1 MLYTLVRALALLAL
15 KVLCRLQ
22 VAGREHVPAQGAII
36 LAANH
41 VSNVDPVVVGSSIRR
56 KLHYMA
62 KEELFRHPV
71 FGWFLRRIQVFP
83 ISRGQ
88 ASPSAF
94 KRSLA
99 LLRKG
104 EGLLVFPEGTR
115 GDGRHLQPGKAGAGM
130 LALRSGCPV
139 VPIYLE
145 GTAAVMP
152 RGARVPRPGAV
163 RVWIGPPLVFRQAAG
178 EGREPYEA
186 ASQEIMEAIARLQAG
201 AQRPVLHGA
210 PSERRSP

>member
-1 MLYTLVRALALLAL
+1 MLYALVRALALLYF

-22 VAGREHVPAQGAII
+22 VVGREHVPEEGAVI

-41 VSNVDPVVVGSSIRR
+41 VSNVDPFVVGCAVRR
-56 KLHYMA
+56 KLFYMA
-62 KEELFRHPV
+62 KEELFRHPLS
-71 FGWFLRRIQVFP
+71 GWFMRQLQAFP
-83 ISRGQ
+83 ISRSQ
-88 ASPSAF
+88 ADPSAF

-152 RGARVPRPGAV
+152 RGARVPRPAAV

-210 PSERRSP
+210 PSKRRSP

>member
-15 KVLCRLQ
+15 KVLCRLE
-22 VAGREHVPAQGAII
+22 VAGREHVPERGAVI

-41 VSNVDPVVVGSSIRR
+41 VSNVDPVVVGCAIRR

-62 KEELFRHPV
+62 KEELFRNPV
-71 FGWFLRRIQVFP
+71 FGWFLRRIQLFP
-83 ISRGQ
+83 ISRSQ
-88 ASPSAF
+88 ADPSAF

-104 EGLLVFPEGTR
+104 EALLIFPEGTR
-115 GDGRHLQPGKAGAGM
+115 GDGRHLLPGKAGAGM
-130 LALRSGCPV
+130 LALRSGSPV

-152 RGARVPRPGAV
+152 RGARLPSPGAI
-163 RVWIGPPLVFRQAAG
+163 RVWIGPPLVSRETAR
-178 EGREPYEA
+178 EGREFYSA
-186 ASQEIMEAIARLQAG
+186 LSQEIMEAIARLRAG
-201 AQRPVLHGA
+201 AQQSLIHGA
-210 PSERRSP
+210 PSDSRLP

>member
-71 FGWFLRRIQVFP
+71 FGGFLRRIQVFP

-88 ASPSAF
+88 ADPSAF

-104 EGLLVFPEGTR
+104 EALLVFPEGTR
-115 GDGRHLQPGKAGAGM
+115 GDGRHLRPGKAGAGM

-152 RGARVPRPGAV
+152 RGARVPRPAAV

>member
-41 VSNVDPVVVGSSIRR
+41 VSNVDPVVVGCAVRR

-71 FGWFLRRIQVFP
+71 FAWFLRRIQVFP

-88 ASPSAF
+88 ADPSAF

-99 LLRKG
+99 LLRSG
-104 EGLLVFPEGTR
+104 EALLVFPEGTR
-115 GDGRHLQPGKAGAGM
+115 GDGRHLQPGRPGAGM
-130 LALRSGCPV
+130 LALRSRCPV
-139 VPIYLE
+139 APIYLE

-152 RGARVPRPGAV
+152 RGARVPRPAAV
-163 RVWIGPPLVFRQAAG
+163 RVWIGTPLVFQQPAG

-186 ASQEIMEAIARLQAG
+186 VSQEIMDGIARLQVG
-201 AQRPVLHGA
+201 AQQPLLHGA